1 MASNGDKRD
10 VILSAP
16 MSFVGSARRLTR
28 GLWSNRGL
36 LFRILFGWWL
46 LLTLMMI
53 AWVVIAAW
61 YLTFG
66 IFLIPYRLVRRGS
79 RKRKR
84 EDLMHADLI
93 SAIADRQEPQL
104 GSRSCPFC
112 AEEVRQE
119 AVLCRH
125 CGSDI
130 SGDDGRE
137 GV

>member
-1 MASNGDKRD
+1 MGSKNDERD

-28 GLWSNRGL
+28 GLWRNRGP

-46 LLTLMMI
+46 LLTLVAI
-53 AWVVIAAW
+53 AWGVIAAW

-66 IFLIPYRLVRRGS
+66 IFLVPYRLVRRGS

-93 SAIADRQEPQL
+93 AALSDQQEPGL
-104 GSRSCPFC
+104 GMRNCPFC
-112 AEEVRQE
+112 AEEIRNE
-119 AVLCRH
+119 AILCKH

-130 SGDDGRE
+130 SADDS
-137 GV
+137 